1 MVPLER
7 GTTRIALE
15 ALFKL
20 QLAYRP
26 VTSWWPEGKT
36 REATSVLQT
45 TEYSVHIENRNSY
58 KARSWDAAS
67 NHQTHVK
74 NA

>member
-7 GTTRIALE
+7 GTTSLALE

-26 VTSWWPEGKT
+26 VTSWWPKGKT

-45 TEYSVHIENRNSY
+45 KEYSVLIENKNSY
-58 KARSWDAAS
+58 KARSWGAAS
-67 NHQTHVK
+67 NHQTYVK